1 MQRYNYV
8 FEFYY
13 TQDDFLK
20 GKKYRAVRKTT
31 RFINKYDKEGLKSL
45 LGFDDNIYSFS
56 LLYIDKIEEE

>member
-1 MQRYNYV
+1 MERYNYV

-20 GKKYRAVRKTT
+20 GKKYRAIRKTT
-31 RFINKYDKEGLKSL
+31 RFINKHDKEGLKSL